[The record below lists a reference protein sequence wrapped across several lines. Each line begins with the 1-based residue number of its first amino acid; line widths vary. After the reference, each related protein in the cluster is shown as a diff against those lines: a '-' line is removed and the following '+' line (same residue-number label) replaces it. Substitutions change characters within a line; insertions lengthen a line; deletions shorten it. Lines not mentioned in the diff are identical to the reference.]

1 MARRPVNAIERYL
14 LTNYQHL
21 MSPPDRMIARSL
33 VASDFDLDRIP
44 KSVWRRVWLSFP
56 GIDSRDP
63 WKLPIE
69 ISLRLLRDHRNQIDV
84 PDFATDRSD

>member
-1 MARRPVNAIERYL
+1 MASRPVNANERYL

-21 MSPPDRMIARSL
+21 MSPPDRMVARAL

-44 KSVWRRVWLSFP
+44 KAVWRRVWLDFP
-56 GIDSRDP
+56 GIDRQNP

-69 ISLRLLRDHRNQIDV
+69 ISLRLLRDHRDQIDV
-84 PDFATDRSD
+84 PDHATDRLD